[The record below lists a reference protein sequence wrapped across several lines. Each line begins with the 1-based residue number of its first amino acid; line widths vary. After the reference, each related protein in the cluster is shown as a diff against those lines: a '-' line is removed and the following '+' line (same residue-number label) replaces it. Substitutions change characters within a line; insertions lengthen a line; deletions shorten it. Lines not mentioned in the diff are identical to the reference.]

1 MLLPWHINENKLMNT
16 SWKMH
21 HLKYNMQHGELTQ
34 TCSHGTDLG
43 DEFCVV
49 LQIRAGSHF
58 ETVKTEHKN

>member
-1 MLLPWHINENKLMNT
+1 
-16 SWKMH
+16 MH